1 MHQKVVVL
9 VISAALMSALIAV
22 MALLRLFGADG
33 ACGKLGE
40 SRMLGSVIEIGG
52 CF

>member
-22 MALLRLFGADG
+22 MALLGLTGLVE
-33 ACGKLGE
+33 KLA
-40 SRMLGSVIEIGG
+40 RAG
-52 CF
+52 CSDP